1 MSQPPVIAKADLSQD
16 KQGQWW
22 MTYEGQTYGP
32 GHYPEISVGYGQY
45 GDFTMTKKKGSDFDS
60 AAPLSVAK
68 GNAKPAGNGLYNQ
81 VSVTGVSATVLT
93 FHDKNTEKTDLN
105 YVLHFKDGSTLDPI
119 IKNGGGCCQ
128 RATGTVTLSTTS
140 FAAYLALA
148 FFIGV
153 AAVLIA
159 RWFAGRSRNPA

>member
-1 MSQPPVIAKADLSQD
+1 MSQPPEIFQADLSQD

-22 MTYEGQTYGP
+22 MTYQGQTYGP
-32 GHYPEISVGYGQY
+32 GHYPDIIVDPGRYAE
-45 GDFTMTKKKGSDFDS
+45 FTMNKKKGADFDT
-60 AAPLSVAK
+60 AAPVSVAK

-81 VSVTGVSATVLT
+81 VTVTSVGTNVLT

-105 YVLHFKDGSTLDPI
+105 YVLHFNDGTKLDPI
-119 IKNGGGCCQ
+119 IKNGGGCCV
-128 RATGTVTLSTTS
+128 RATSTVTLSTTS

-153 AAVLIA
+153 AVVLVA
-159 RWFAGRSRNPA
+159 RWFAGRSGNPA